1 MLMGQVEAENPAG
14 LPCEERPW
22 GLEEI
27 LVSVEFQRPRGGR
40 EPKQNTGK
48 RDWKCS
54 WEVKTSEI
62 REGRRQVGRR
72 EWMPEGSGLERIIE

>member
-1 MLMGQVEAENPAG
+1 MLMGQVEDENPAG

-27 LVSVEFQRPRGGR
+27 LVSVEFQRPRGRR

-48 RDWKCS
+48 RDCGNARGRLRQ
-54 WEVKTSEI
+54 VRSEKA
-62 REGRRQVGRR
+62 EGR
-72 EWMPEGSGLERIIE
+72 WDSGNGCLRGVA